1 VGQEAKSKAKGRME
15 LKGISGKE
23 SKKGNREEIVGQQER
38 VEIERQSWAEIEEYL
53 EEGMRHFICKMFD
66 RKERVGQRE

>member
-1 VGQEAKSKAKGRME
+1 MGQEAKSKAKGRME

-23 SKKGNREEIVGQQER
+23 SKKGNREEIVGQHER

-53 EEGMRHFICKMFD
+53 EEVMRHIT
-66 RKERVGQRE
+66 VYV